1 MSDLERSNG
10 TGPRRRRAASYNNQ
24 EELWRPEPRRVR
36 QEDTPPAPA
45 PRTTRYGGSTYAG
58 AGQPRRTSAPAPAPR
73 RTNGRAANDYRRP
86 APKGKP
92 PRRRRLRGRIFA
104 ILLLLV
110 LAVLV
115 AVGLVGYS
123 AYSEIMDVR
132 ERGTFYRG
140 VYVNGYELYGASP
153 QEAYDFILARLKDG
167 MSGWNVK
174 IRYGSDYQWTIDAET
189 LDMTSSLEN
198 VVAQAINEAYAVGRM
213 SSSLLTIYE
222 EISALKTEPKLI
234 YTSDVTKSDA
244 RIDMIIAEIK
254 NLVDTPATDA
264 TWEFMPD
271 RQNPIVVT
279 GESYGKSLDE
289 AALKEQVMQ
298 LVNTMQSGSVDVQPQ
313 TVEPAVKAEDITGSI
328 TRIASFST
336 DISSRSTEDRNKN
349 IERGCEFFNGKT
361 IKAGEKV
368 SFNSWVGKRNEKNGF
383 YPALEVV
390 YNEYVMGY
398 GGGICQ
404 VSSTLY
410 NAVIQAGL
418 KVNKREPHGLMPNYI
433 DMGHDATVTDDGR
446 NDLVF
451 TNTTGAD
458 IYVVAR
464 VETSGKT
471 KRCLFQFYGRP
482 EPDGYTYSLQS
493 ETVEVIPIPETT
505 PIPDKKAEYVV
516 YTDQTKEVSKGS
528 EGYKVTTW
536 LVTKDANGNV
546 VANKELYTDTYK
558 PTAAKV
564 YVGVTERY

>member
-1 MSDLERSNG
+1 MR
-10 TGPRRRRAASYNNQ
+10 
-24 EELWRPEPRRVR
+24 
-36 QEDTPPAPA
+36 
-45 PRTTRYGGSTYAG
+45 
-58 AGQPRRTSAPAPAPR
+58 
-73 RTNGRAANDYRRP
+73 
-86 APKGKP
+86 GK
-92 PRRRRLRGRIFA
+92 I
-104 ILLLLV
+104 V
-110 LAVLV
+110 AVLV
-115 AVGLVGYS
+115 LIAAAVVVTVGIVGYS

-132 ERGTFYRG
+132 ERGTFDRG

-167 MSGWNVK
+167 VSGWNVTLN
-174 IRYGSDYQWTIDAET
+174 YGSDYQWTIDADT
-189 LDMTSSLEN
+189 LDMNGSLEN

-213 SSSLLTIYE
+213 SSSLLETYD
-222 EISALKTEPKLI
+222 EISALKSEPRLI

-244 RIDMIIAEIK
+244 RIDALIAEIK
-254 NLVDTPATDA
+254 NLVDTPAQDA

-279 GESYGKSLDE
+279 AESYGRSLDD
-289 AALKEQVMQ
+289 AALKGQIMQ
-298 LVNTMQSGSVDVQPQ
+298 LVNSMQSGSISVQPD
-313 TVEPAVKAEDITGSI
+313 TVAPAVTAADITGSI
-328 TRIASFST
+328 TRIASFAT
-336 DISSRSTEDRNKN
+336 EISSRSTEDRNKN
-349 IERGCEFFNGKT
+349 IERGCEFFNGKI

-368 SFNSWVGKRNEKNGF
+368 SFNKWVGKRDAKNGF
-383 YPALEVV
+383 YPGLEIV

-410 NAVIQAGL
+410 NAAIQAGL
-418 KVNKREPHGLMPNYI
+418 KINTREPHGLKPNYI
-433 DMGHDATVTDDGR
+433 EMGHDATVTDDGR

-482 EPDGYTYSLQS
+482 DPDGYTYSLES
-493 ETVEVIPIPETT
+493 ETIEVIPIPETT

-528 EGYKVTTW
+528 EGYKVTTY
-536 LVTKDANGNV
+536 LVTRDANGNV
-546 VANKELYTDTYK
+546 IATKELYTDTYK
-558 PTAAKV
+558 ATAAKV
-564 YVGVTERY
+564 YVGVTERYQ